1 MLFSIIILTI
11 TVIISIAIMITHQG
25 LVIVRTPEAATAP
38 LLAKVGTQP
47 AGHVGTG
54 LDEFHGDL
62 QPTI

>member
-1 MLFSIIILTI
+1 
-11 TVIISIAIMITHQG
+11 MITHQG
-25 LVIVRTPEAATAP
+25 LVIVHTPEAATAP

>member
-1 MLFSIIILTI
+1 MILTI
-11 TVIISIAIMITHQG
+11 TVIIISIAIMITHQG
-25 LVIVRTPEAATAP
+25 LVIVHTPEAATAP

-62 QPTI
+62 QPTV